1 LTGGNLRVSA
11 SQYIDGKGG
20 REQPRTEMASEMN
33 SGFSTKCRKRTLGAL
48 ILALSLPAH
57 RGIAAA
63 ADSAADPTDR
73 IERQLSQIKTNESSE
88 QSRVDRD
95 ERAIRQLE
103 LQLQELKSQHAS
115 LAHQADTLEITS
127 NKLKADTAQLQDSQ
141 KQLAAGVG
149 DEQFGSAMSRW
160 LGSHQFTW
168 NGAVAGDFIYDRGN
182 NTNTFALA
190 FQPLVIYRLN
200 DWISFEGEMDGLLP
214 QGTSAQFALPVAMFQ
229 LFLNDY
235 LQVNAGLFD
244 QPFGD
249 WYEAQSAV
257 WVNRFVTAPLL
268 YGVEAVVPP
277 TELGLQLRGG
287 LQWGAL
293 GQDLDYTTWVA
304 NGPGFDSALP
314 EPVVGQTLNPVNN
327 IQVNTNGKAFGT
339 RIRFYPFPVDSNLGR
354 LELGASTYNGKW
366 LNGNWFNS
374 WGIDYAYLNGNL
386 QTRGEYVQTYRQMPG
401 GASQDKRQGWYI
413 QFGYFLQGLP
423 LPQLPLGLNRYIDNL
438 EPIIR
443 YSGVNQRAVVA
454 EEISTVPEVGF
465 SGSPSIFTPHAREV
479 ALGID
484 YWIEPSIVWQTEF
497 DTELPRAGG
506 TLFSFSNGASTPTA
520 SPIGATPNDHAILT
534 QFVIGF

>member
-1 LTGGNLRVSA
+1 MSF
-11 SQYIDGKGG
+11 
-20 REQPRTEMASEMN
+20 EMN
-33 SGFSTKCRKRTLGAL
+33 SGSSTQRRCGTLGAL
-48 ILALSLPAH
+48 VLALSIPVLG
-57 RGIAAA
+57 RIAAA
-63 ADSAADPTDR
+63 GDPGAEPAGN
-73 IERQLSQIKTNESSE
+73 IEQQLNRIKTEESAE
-88 QSRVDRD
+88 RRRVEGD

-103 LQLQELKSQHAS
+103 QQLQQLKSQHSA
-115 LAHQADTLEITS
+115 LVRQADRLEITS
-127 NKLKADTAQLQDSQ
+127 DKLKTDSAQLQDTQ
-141 KQLAAGVG
+141 KQLAAGLS
-149 DEQFGSAMSRW
+149 DEQFGSAMSHYM
-160 LGSHQFTW
+160 GSHQFTW
-168 NGAVAGDFIYDRGN
+168 NGSVSGSFIYDRGN

-214 QGTSAQFALPVAMFQ
+214 QGSNAQFALPVAMFQ

-249 WYEAQSAV
+249 WYEAQSAS

-268 YGVEAVVPP
+268 YGAEAIIPP

-314 EPVVGQTLNPVNN
+314 QPVVGQTLNPVNN
-327 IQVNTNGKAFGT
+327 IQINTNGKAFGT
-339 RIRFYPFPVDSNLGR
+339 RIRFYPFPLDSNLGR
-354 LELGASTYNGKW
+354 LELGASTYDGKW

-374 WGIDYAYLNGNL
+374 WGVDYAYLNGNL

-401 GASQDKRQGWYI
+401 GAAQDKRQGWYI
-413 QFGYFLQGLP
+413 QFGYFLQSLP
-423 LPQLPLGLNRYIDNL
+423 LPQLPLGLDRYIENL
-438 EPIIR
+438 EPLIR

-454 EEISTVPEVGF
+454 DEISTVPGIGF
-465 SGSPSIFTPHAREV
+465 SGSPSIFSPHSREV

-497 DTELPRAGG
+497 DIELPRAGG
-506 TLFSFSNGASTPTA
+506 TLFSFNGATTPSA
-520 SPIGATPNDHAILT
+520 SPIGATPNDRAILT

>member
-1 LTGGNLRVSA
+1 MPFEINL
-11 SQYIDGKGG
+11 
-20 REQPRTEMASEMN
+20 
-33 SGFSTKCRKRTLGAL
+33 GFCTKRRCGALGAL
-48 ILALSLPAH
+48 ILALSLPVLG
-57 RGIAAA
+57 GIAAA
-63 ADSAADPTDR
+63 ADPAAERTDN
-73 IERQLSQIKTNESSE
+73 IEQQLSQIKTDESAE
-88 QSRVDRD
+88 QSRVKQD
-95 ERAIRQLE
+95 EQAIRLLEQQLQQLE
-103 LQLQELKSQHAS
+103 SQHAT
-115 LAHQADTLEITS
+115 LVRQANTLEVTS
-127 NKLKADTAQLQDSQ
+127 DKLKADTAQLADTQ
-141 KQLAAGVG
+141 KQLTAGIN
-149 DEQFGSAMSRW
+149 DDQFGLAMYRW

-168 NGAVAGDFIYDRGN
+168 NGSVSGDFIYDRGN

-214 QGTSAQFALPVAMFQ
+214 QGSTAQFALPVARFQ

-235 LQVNAGLFD
+235 LNVDAGLFD

-249 WYEAQSAV
+249 WYEAQSAA

-268 YGVEAVVPP
+268 YGAEAVVPP
-277 TELGLQLRGG
+277 TALGMQLRGG

-293 GQDLDYTTWVA
+293 GQDVDYTSWVA

-314 EPVVGQTLNPVNN
+314 QPVVGQTLNPVNN
-327 IQVNTNGKAFGT
+327 IQINTNGKSFGT
-339 RIRFYPFPVDSNLGR
+339 RIRFYPFPLDSNLGR

-386 QTRGEYVQTYRQMPG
+386 QARGEYVQAYRQMPN
-401 GASQDKRQGWYI
+401 GAAPDNRQGWYV
-413 QFGYFLQGLP
+413 QLGYFLAGLP
-423 LPQLPLGLNRYIDNL
+423 LPQLPLGLDRYIKNL
-438 EPIIR
+438 EPLVR
-443 YSGVNQRAVVA
+443 YSGVNQRAIVA
-454 EEISTVPEVGF
+454 EEISTVPGVGF
-465 SGSPSIFTPHAREV
+465 SGSPSVFTPHSREV

-497 DTELPRAGG
+497 DIELPRAGG
-506 TLFSFSNGASTPTA
+506 SLISFNGGSTPTS

>member
-1 LTGGNLRVSA
+1 
-11 SQYIDGKGG
+11 
-20 REQPRTEMASEMN
+20 M
-33 SGFSTKCRKRTLGAL
+33 RTLGAL
-48 ILALSLPAH
+48 ILALSLPLNG
-57 RGIAAA
+57 GIAAA
-63 ADSAADPTDR
+63 ADTAADPTPQ
-73 IERQLSQIKTNESSE
+73 IEQQLNQIKTNESSE
-88 QSRVDRD
+88 QSRVEHD

-103 LQLQELKSQHAS
+103 QQLQELKSQHAA
-115 LAHQADTLEITS
+115 LVHQADTLEITS
-127 NKLKADTAQLQDSQ
+127 NKLKVDTAQLQDSQ
-141 KQLAAGVG
+141 KELASGVT

-386 QTRGEYVQTYRQMPG
+386 QTRGE
-401 GASQDKRQGWYI
+401 
-413 QFGYFLQGLP
+413 
-423 LPQLPLGLNRYIDNL
+423 
-438 EPIIR
+438 
-443 YSGVNQRAVVA
+443 
-454 EEISTVPEVGF
+454 
-465 SGSPSIFTPHAREV
+465 
-479 ALGID
+479 
-484 YWIEPSIVWQTEF
+484 
-497 DTELPRAGG
+497 
-506 TLFSFSNGASTPTA
+506 
-520 SPIGATPNDHAILT
+520 
-534 QFVIGF
+534 

>member
-1 LTGGNLRVSA
+1 M
-11 SQYIDGKGG
+11 K
-20 REQPRTEMASEMN
+20 
-33 SGFSTKCRKRTLGAL
+33 SGFCTKHRWRALGAL
-48 ILALSLPAH
+48 ILALWLPVSG
-57 RGIAAA
+57 GIAAA
-63 ADSAADPTDR
+63 GDTTADPTDT
-73 IERQLSQIKTNESSE
+73 IERQLTQVKANESAE
-88 QSRVDRD
+88 RRRVDQD

-103 LQLQELKSQHAS
+103 QQLEELESQHTA
-115 LAHQADTLEITS
+115 LVHQADTLQVTS
-127 NKLKADTAQLQDSQ
+127 DKLKATTAELQVTQNQLSEG
-141 KQLAAGVG
+141 LS
-149 DEQFGSAMSRW
+149 DEQFGSAMNHW

-200 DWISFEGEMDGLLP
+200 DWISFEGEMDGDLP
-214 QGTSAQFALPVAMFQ
+214 EGTAAQFAMPVAMFQ

-249 WYEAQSAV
+249 WYEDQSAL

-268 YGVEAVVPP
+268 YGAEAIIPP

-293 GQDLDYTTWVA
+293 GQDVDYTTWVA

-314 EPVVGQTLNPVNN
+314 QPVVGQTLNPVNN
-327 IQVNTNGKAFGT
+327 IQINTNGKAFGT
-339 RIRFYPFPVDSNLGR
+339 RIRFYPFPLDSNLGR
-354 LELGASTYNGKW
+354 LELGASTYDGKW
-366 LNGNWFNS
+366 LNGNWLTS

-386 QTRGEYVQTYRQMPG
+386 QTRGEYVEMYRQMPN
-401 GASQDKRQGWYI
+401 GAASDNRQGWYI

-423 LPQLPLGLNRYIDNL
+423 LPQLPLGLDRYIKRL
-438 EPIIR
+438 EPLIR

-454 EEISTVPEVGF
+454 EEISTVPELGF

-497 DTELPRAGG
+497 DIELPRAGG
-506 TLFSFSNGASTPTA
+506 TLFSFNGGITPTA
-520 SPIGATPNDHAILT
+520 SAIGATPNDHALLT
-534 QFVIGF
+534 QFTIGF

>member
-1 LTGGNLRVSA
+1 MLKLAMEGLRAALSALIVCIPALGGIASASEPVGTDTAPTMQRQINKIKADESAERLRVE
-11 SQYIDGKGG
+11 K
-20 REQPRTEMASEMN
+20 
-33 SGFSTKCRKRTLGAL
+33 
-48 ILALSLPAH
+48 
-57 RGIAAA
+57 
-63 ADSAADPTDR
+63 
-73 IERQLSQIKTNESSE
+73 
-88 QSRVDRD
+88 D
-95 ERAIRQLE
+95 ERLIQELEQQLQQLE
-103 LQLQELKSQHAS
+103 SRDATLSGQTHA
-115 LAHQADTLEITS
+115 LEVTN
-127 NKLKADTAQLQDSQ
+127 NKLKADTAQIQDSQ
-141 KQLAAGVG
+141 KQLTAGLS
-149 DEQFGSAMSRW
+149 DAQFGSAMSRY

-168 NGAVAGDFIYDRGN
+168 NGSVSGSFIYDRGN

-214 QGTSAQFALPVAMFQ
+214 QGSSAQFALPVAMFQ

-249 WYEAQSAV
+249 WYEAQSAS
-257 WVNRFVTAPLL
+257 WVNRFITAPLL
-268 YGVEAVVPP
+268 YGAEAIIPP

-314 EPVVGQTLNPVNN
+314 QPVVGQTLNPVNN
-327 IQVNTNGKAFGT
+327 IQINTNGKAFGT
-339 RIRFYPFPVDSNLGR
+339 RIRFYPFPLDSNLGR
-354 LELGASTYNGKW
+354 LEMGASTYNGKW

-374 WGIDYAYLNGNL
+374 WGVDYAYLNGNL

-401 GASQDKRQGWYI
+401 GAAQDKRQGWYI
-413 QFGYFLQGLP
+413 QFGYFLQGLS
-423 LPQLPLGLNRYIDNL
+423 LPQLPLGLDRYIENL
-438 EPIIR
+438 EPLIR
-443 YSGVNQRAVVA
+443 YSGVNQRAIVA
-454 EEISTVPEVGF
+454 DEISTVPGIGF
-465 SGSPSIFTPHAREV
+465 SGSPSIFTPHSREV

-497 DTELPRAGG
+497 DIELPRAGG
-506 TLFSFSNGASTPTA
+506 TLFSFNGASTPTA
-520 SPIGATPNDHAILT
+520 SPVGATPNDRAILT

>member
-1 LTGGNLRVSA
+1 MSLT
-11 SQYIDGKGG
+11 
-20 REQPRTEMASEMN
+20 MN
-33 SGFSTKCRKRTLGAL
+33 SGFSTKRLRGAL
-48 ILALSLPAH
+48 GGFILALLVLAF
-57 RGIAAA
+57 GAIAAA
-63 ADSAADPTDR
+63 DDSGVERADKIEQQLNQVKTDESA
-73 IERQLSQIKTNESSE
+73 E
-88 QSRVDRD
+88 QSRVQRD

-103 LQLQELKSQHAS
+103 QQLQQLESQHAT
-115 LAHQADTLEITS
+115 LVRQANTLEVTS
-127 NKLKADTAQLQDSQ
+127 DKLKVEVAQLQDSQ
-141 KQLAAGVG
+141 KQLAAGPS
-149 DEQFGSAMSRW
+149 DEQFGSAMSRY

-168 NGAVAGDFIYDRGN
+168 NGSVSGGFIYDRGN

-214 QGTSAQFALPVAMFQ
+214 QGSSAQFALPVAMFQ

-249 WYEAQSAV
+249 WYEAQSAS

-268 YGVEAVVPP
+268 YGAEAIVPP
-277 TELGLQLRGG
+277 SELGLQLRGG

-293 GQDLDYTTWVA
+293 GQDVDYTTWVA

-314 EPVVGQTLNPVNN
+314 HPVVGQTLNPVNN
-327 IQVNTNGKAFGT
+327 IQINTNGKAFGT
-339 RIRFYPFPVDSNLGR
+339 RIRFYPFPLDSNLGR
-354 LELGASTYNGKW
+354 LELGASTYDGKW
-366 LNGNWFNS
+366 LNGHWFNS

-401 GASQDKRQGWYI
+401 GGPQDKRQGWYI

-423 LPQLPLGLNRYIDNL
+423 LPQLPFGLDRYIENL
-438 EPIIR
+438 EPLIR

-454 EEISTVPEVGF
+454 DEISTVPGIGF
-465 SGSPSIFTPHAREV
+465 SGSPSIFSPHARQV

-497 DTELPRAGG
+497 DIELPRAGG
-506 TLFSFSNGASTPTA
+506 TLFSFNGASTATA
-520 SPIGATPNDHAILT
+520 SPVGATSNDHAILT

>member
-1 LTGGNLRVSA
+1 IETDESV
-11 SQYIDGKGG
+11 Q
-20 REQPRTEMASEMN
+20 
-33 SGFSTKCRKRTLGAL
+33 RK
-48 ILALSLPAH
+48 H
-57 RGIAAA
+57 
-63 ADSAADPTDR
+63 AD
-73 IERQLSQIKTNESSE
+73 Q
-88 QSRVDRD
+88 D
-95 ERAIRQLE
+95 ERAIRRLE
-103 LQLQELKSQHAS
+103 EQLQQLKSQHAT
-115 LAHQADTLEITS
+115 LVHQADTLEITS
-127 NKLKADTAQLQDSQ
+127 DKLKADTAQLQDTQ
-141 KQLAAGVG
+141 KQLTEGLS
-149 DEQFGSAMSRW
+149 DEQFGSAMNHW

-168 NGAVAGDFIYDRGN
+168 NGSVSGDFIYDRGN

-214 QGTSAQFALPVAMFQ
+214 QGSGAQFAMPVAMFQ

-249 WYEAQSAV
+249 WYEAQSAS
-257 WVNRFVTAPLL
+257 WVNRFITAPLL
-268 YGVEAVVPP
+268 YGQEAVVPP

-293 GQDLDYTTWVA
+293 GQDVDYTTWVA

-314 EPVVGQTLNPVNN
+314 QPVVGQTLNPVNN
-327 IQVNTNGKAFGT
+327 IQINTNGKAFGT

-386 QTRGEYVQTYRQMPG
+386 QTRGEYVQAYRQMPN
-401 GASQDKRQGWYI
+401 GAAPDNRQGWYV
-413 QFGYFLQGLP
+413 QLGYFLAGIP
-423 LPQLPLGLNRYIDNL
+423 LPPLPLGLDQYIRNL
-438 EPIIR
+438 EPLVR

-454 EEISTVPEVGF
+454 DEISTVPGVGF
-465 SGSPSIFTPHAREV
+465 SGSPSIFTPHSREV

-497 DTELPRAGG
+497 DIELPRAGG
-506 TLFSFSNGASTPTA
+506 TLFSFNGATTPSA